1 MTEVLN
7 TKPLDF
13 TLDIAVLADGVPVGF
28 SVVPDSVEYALADD
42 ALGSLSLAEAKM
54 GGTFTATTD
63 AVGPQEIHV
72 KLGVLV
78 DGGKTLTLEGVG
90 SFDLVAAPAEP
101 SEPVLSG
108 QITFVFAAQATEA
121 NPT

>member
-7 TKPLDF
+7 TAPLEF
-13 TLDIAVLADGVPVGF
+13 TLDVAVFADGKPVGF
-28 SVVPDSVEYALADD
+28 SVIPDSIEYTLADD
-42 ALGSLSLAEAKM
+42 ALGSLSLAESKM
-54 GGTFTATTD
+54 GGAFTAT
-63 AVGPQEIHV
+63 AGARGPQEIHV

-78 DGGKTLTLEGVG
+78 DGGKTLTLEGMVA
-90 SFDLVAAPAEP
+90 FDIVAAP

-108 QITFVFAAQATEA
+108 TVTFVLKAAEA